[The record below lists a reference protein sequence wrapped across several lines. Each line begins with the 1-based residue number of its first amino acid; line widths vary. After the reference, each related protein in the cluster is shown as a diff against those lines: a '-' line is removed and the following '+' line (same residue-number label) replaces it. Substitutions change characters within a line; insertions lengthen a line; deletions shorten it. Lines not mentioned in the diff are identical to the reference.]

1 MKIEIAPSKDVYIQS
16 IDIDSLYVMYSRRP
30 KCFICSQFVVTSPW
44 LFYSRRETWED
55 NLAYIT
61 SHNQEADMGIHS
73 YTLDMNTFGDKVCA
87 DRGL

>member
-1 MKIEIAPSKDVYIQS
+1 M
-16 IDIDSLYVMYSRRP
+16 MW
-30 KCFICSQFVVTSPW
+30 SQFVVISPW

-73 YTLDMNTFGDKVCA
+73 YTLGMNTFGDKVCA
-87 DRGL
+87 GRDFKNVKL